1 MATSTTANN
10 SALSPLNIY
19 YREELLPNLVAN
31 LVYGNLIDRT
41 GLPDGKGRS
50 ISYIVPGLQPQNGT
64 VLAEGIPVTPGPT
77 TESTVTAQIQEYG
90 NVFAASSLLYKT
102 SVVDAFKYLSN
113 QVEQAGGYAYDY
125 LARQEI
131 FNPAQTTFGVNQFAA
146 SQRGSLAAIT
156 STDILTLAEVRFAKF
171 FLKQNNVKPKMKN
184 LHVGV
189 VTVGQAYDLQNNT
202 NGGQFLDLAKQN
214 PLGIEDIKAAVGNG
228 FDGDLEVL
236 GTYGGMALFSTSLN
250 PVSSVGASNGINLHY
265 SAYWGKDSVAGVK
278 IDGEDKEF
286 EVFTKTASKDSAYDV
301 LNMIPL
307 AMGYKATLA
316 FKNLSTDYTNVQ
328 NQRVVQVVSASS
340 MF

>member
-1 MATSTTANN
+1 MATSSTQNN
-10 SALSPLNIY
+10 PGLSPLQIY

-50 ISYIVPGLQPQNGT
+50 ISWIIPGLQPQNGT

-77 TESTVTAQIQEYG
+77 TEATVTAQIQEYG

-113 QVEQAGGYAYDY
+113 QTEQAGGYAYDY

-146 SQRGSLAAIT
+146 NEAASLAAIT
-156 STDILTLAEVRFAKF
+156 ASDILTLNEVRFAKF

-189 VTVGQAYDLQNNT
+189 VTVGQAYDLQNSNA
-202 NGGQFLDLAKQN
+202 GGRPSLIFRNNQYSLKISRKPSVMILTAISKHLDLTAEC
-214 PLGIEDIKAAVGNG
+214 LC
-228 FDGDLEVL
+228 
-236 GTYGGMALFSTSLN
+236 SLQ
-250 PVSSVGASNGINLHY
+250 A
-265 SAYWGKDSVAGVK
+265 
-278 IDGEDKEF
+278 
-286 EVFTKTASKDSAYDV
+286 
-301 LNMIPL
+301 
-307 AMGYKATLA
+307 
-316 FKNLSTDYTNVQ
+316 
-328 NQRVVQVVSASS
+328 
-340 MF
+340 

>member
-1 MATSTTANN
+1 MAVSTTGNN
-10 SALSPLNIY
+10 GGLSPLQIF

-50 ISYIVPGLQPQNGT
+50 VSWIIPGLQPQNGT

-77 TESTVTAQIQEYG
+77 TEATVTAQIQEYG

-113 QVEQAGGYAYDY
+113 QTEQAGGYAYDF

-146 SQRGSLAAIT
+146 NQRGSVNAIT
-156 STDILTLAEVRFAKF
+156 STDILTLNEVRFAKF
-171 FLKQNNVKPKMKN
+171 FLKQNNVKPRMKN

-189 VTVGQAYDLQNNT
+189 VTVGQAYDLQNSNA
-202 NGGQFLDLAKQN
+202 GGGFLDIAKQS
-214 PLGIEDIKAAVGNG
+214 PFIEDIKKTIGNG
-228 FDGDLEVL
+228 FDGDMEAL
-236 GTYGGMALFSTSLN
+236 GSYGGMALFSTSLN
-250 PVSSVGASNGINLHY
+250 PVLANSNGVNVHY
-265 SAYWGKDSVAGVK
+265 SAYWGKDSIAGVK
-278 IDGEDKEF
+278 IDGEDNEF
-286 EVFTKTASKDSAYDV
+286 EVFTKTASKDGAYDV
-301 LNMIPL
+301 INMIPL

-316 FKNLSTDYTNVQ
+316 FKNLSQDYTNVQ
-328 NQRVVQVVSASS
+328 NQRSVQVLSASS

>member
-1 MATSTTANN
+1 MATSTTGNN
-10 SALSPLNIY
+10 GSLSPLQIY

-50 ISYIVPGLQPQNGT
+50 VSWIIPGLQPQNGT
-64 VLAEGIPVTPGPT
+64 VLAEGVPVTPGPT
-77 TESTVTAQIQEYG
+77 TESVVTAQIQEYG

-113 QVEQAGGYAYDY
+113 QVEQAGSYAYDF
-125 LARQEI
+125 LARQEL

-146 SQRGSLAAIT
+146 GQRTSINNIT
-156 STDILTLAEVRFAKF
+156 STDILTLNEVRFAKF

-189 VTVGQAYDLQNNT
+189 VTVGQAYDLQNNST
-202 NGGQFLDLAKQN
+202 GGQYLDLAKQN
-214 PLGIEDIKAAVGNG
+214 PLGIEDIKKAVGNG
-228 FDGDLEVL
+228 FDGDLETL
-236 GTYGGMALFSTSLN
+236 GSYAGVALFSTSLN
-250 PVSSVGASNGINLHY
+250 PVLANSNGVNVHY
-265 SAYWGKDSVAGVK
+265 SAFWGKDSVAGVK
-278 IDGEDKEF
+278 IDGEDQEF

-307 AMGYKATLA
+307 AMGYKSTLA
-316 FKNLSTDYTNVQ
+316 FKNLSQDYTNVQ
-328 NQRVVQVVSASS
+328 NQRVVQIASASS

>member
-1 MATSTTANN
+1 MATSTSSNN
-10 SALSPLNIY
+10 AGLSPLNVY

-41 GLPDGKGRS
+41 GLPDGKGRT
-50 ISYIVPGLQPQNGT
+50 ISWIIPGLQPQNGT

-77 TESTVTAQIQEYG
+77 TEATVTAQIQEYG

-146 SQRGSLAAIT
+146 NQRGSLAAIT
-156 STDILTLAEVRFAKF
+156 ASDIMTLSEVRFAKF

-189 VTVGQAYDLQNNT
+189 VTVGQAYDLQNSNA
-202 NGGQFLDLAKQN
+202 GGGFLDIAKQN
-214 PLGIEDIKAAVGNG
+214 PLGIEDIKKAVGNG

-236 GTYGGMALFSTSLN
+236 GTYGGVALFSTSLN
-250 PVSSVGASNGINLHY
+250 PTAVNASSGVNLHY
-265 SAYWGKDSVAGVK
+265 SAFWGKDSVAGVK
-278 IDGEDKEF
+278 IDGEDQEF
-286 EVFTKTASKDSAYDV
+286 EVFTRTASKDGAYDV

-316 FKNLSTDYTNVQ
+316 FKNLSQDFTNVQ